1 MHVISLVLLALTGL
15 STPASLG
22 SLCGR
27 RIPPDILPMNDLSD
41 VLGDLQLVINDDL
54 VQRNQCEPEPE
65 VVRQLDVL
73 ERVLPRELKVVA
85 RAVPIRIEYYE
96 PCNQSEA
103 DVLLGVGEL
112 VVDQDHGE

>member
-22 SLCGR
+22 SLTGR
-27 RIPPDILPMNDLSD
+27 RIPPDILPMHDLPD
-41 VLGDLQLVINDDL
+41 VLGDLQLVINDNL
-54 VQRNQCEPEPE
+54 VQRDQCEPEPQVIRE
-65 VVRQLDVL
+65 LYVL

-85 RAVPIRIEYYE
+85 RSVPICIEYYE
-96 PCNQSEA
+96 PCNQSES

-112 VVDQDHGE
+112 VVDQDHG

>member
-54 VQRNQCEPEPE
+54 VQSDQCEPEPQ
-65 VVRQLDVL
+65 VVRQLYVL

-96 PCNQSEA
+96 PCDQSEP
-103 DVLLGVGEL
+103 DVLLRVGEL
-112 VVDQDHGE
+112 VVDQDHG